1 METPNVKVP
10 KPERQIIFELCQ
22 IIDMFHNYG
31 NEADSV
37 HAMTEERKRR
47 YYWALQEAEDS

>member
-1 METPNVKVP
+1 METVNVKVP

-31 NEADSV
+31 NEADSF